1 VTAGLFSQ
9 LIERFT
15 GLAIDRGGMS
25 TALERFVT
33 ERMRK
38 LGLPRIEDYVAL
50 TADPMGAEQRLLI
63 DAITVPHTWFFRD
76 PEQLQTIAGLIAAAP
91 PGPVAV
97 WVAGCAT
104 GEEAYT
110 LSMIGRRLGREVA
123 VLATDVNEKALAA
136 AQRGVYSASAVR
148 DVPAIDRRWIS
159 EHDQGFLV
167 DPALRSNVSF
177 VRHNLVDSPPHPP
190 RGGWDLVV
198 CRNVL
203 IYFAPAAAARVLE
216 RFARALRV
224 GGTLVVGGSEVVF
237 DPPTGLKLVAS
248 GTRLVLRRTDSPAA
262 APAIPFSRPPRP
274 TPTPITVSTGPRLVS
289 STDAPVPR
297 LAPAPAPA
305 PVAVPTPVPVPAP
318 VVARRAPTADPT
330 GLHDPTGPHEVRDEH
345 LITGLNRGHAQFER
359 GEHRAAI
366 AVFEELVRLYPSEA
380 EVWLFLG
387 IARYAQGLV
396 PEAANAL
403 RSSLCLK
410 PELWPAG
417 FYLARAYDRLGRR
430 ADALR
435 QYDLIAVDDLQPLVL
450 KSTSAV
456 INELRALG
464 HDFRTAARRVAAERP
479 MSPRPPARRPSNK

>member
-1 VTAGLFSQ
+1 MTADLFAQ

-15 GLAIDRGGMS
+15 GLAIDRGGMR

-38 LGLPRIEDYVAL
+38 LGLARVEDYVAL
-50 TADPMGAEQRLLI
+50 TADPAGVEQRLLI

-76 PEQLQTIAGLIAAAP
+76 PEQLQTIAGLLAAAP
-91 PGPVAV
+91 PGPVSV

-110 LSMIGRRLGREVA
+110 IAIIGRRIGRDLT

-136 AQRGVYSASAVR
+136 AQRGVYSAAAVR
-148 DVPAIDRRWIS
+148 DVPAADRHWLS
-159 EHDQGFLV
+159 EHEHGFTV
-167 DPALRSNVSF
+167 APALRSSVSF
-177 VRHNLVDSPPHPP
+177 VRHNLVDPPPHSQG
-190 RGGWDLVV
+190 GGWNLVV

-203 IYFAPAAAARVLE
+203 IYFAPAPHARVLE
-216 RFARALRV
+216 RFARALRE

-248 GTRLVLRRTDSPAA
+248 GTRMVLRRTSAPAA
-262 APAIPFSRPPRP
+262 APPGRFSPRP
-274 TPTPITVSTGPRLVS
+274 RPVTPPTVSAAPRPVL
-289 STDAPVPR
+289 TTEAAVPR
-297 LAPAPAPA
+297 PAPANGSAVARPA
-305 PVAVPTPVPVPAP
+305 PTTDPALT
-318 VVARRAPTADPT
+318 RRAQTA
-330 GLHDPTGPHEVRDEH
+330 DPTGPHEARPQVGDDH
-345 LITGLNRGHAQFER
+345 LVAELNRGHAQFER
-359 GEHRAAI
+359 GEHSAAI
-366 AVFEELVRLYPSEA
+366 AVFEELVRLYPVEA

-396 PEAANAL
+396 PDAANAL

-417 FYLARAYDRLGRR
+417 FYLARAYDRLGRH
-430 ADALR
+430 ADALK
-435 QYDLIAVDDLQPLVL
+435 QYDLIAVDNLQPLVL
-450 KSTSAV
+450 KSSSAV
-456 INELRALG
+456 INELRAFR

-479 MSPRPPARRPSNK
+479 TSPRPLPPRR